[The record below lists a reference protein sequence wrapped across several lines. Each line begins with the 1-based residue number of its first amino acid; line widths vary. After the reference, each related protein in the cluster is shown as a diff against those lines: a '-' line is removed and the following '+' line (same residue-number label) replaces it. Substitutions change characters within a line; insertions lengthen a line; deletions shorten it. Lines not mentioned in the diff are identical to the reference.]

1 MGFVLFVCFVPSIRH
16 SSVSSVEV
24 LSQHLRHSDANKTE
38 QAGPVL
44 YKFTQAEQAGTV
56 PYLLF
61 FSKLFKRKLFVTT
74 KILLR
79 DIAPAASIG
88 CK

>member
-38 QAGPVL
+38 QAGPV
-44 YKFTQAEQAGTV
+44 

-61 FSKLFKRKLFVTT
+61 FSKLFNRKLFVTT
-74 KILLR
+74 KILLS